1 MTKFLCACDDLLS
14 PDLCED
20 LIHYFK
26 GSSLELID
34 SGVALYNRGILH
46 NAAWAQQLFERIKD
60 MIPSEYRAVGCNECF
75 RFSEYEPGGQFKMHR
90 DGINQD
96 SRGRRSVITVN
107 IFLNDDFTGGSTD
120 FYFDDRKTLRHSVEP
135 KRGRAAVFDS
145 QHCHL
150 GQRVET
156 GRKYL
161 LRTDVMRDAISD
173 LF

>member
-1 MTKFLCACDDLLS
+1 MSKFLCVSDDLLS
-14 PDLCED
+14 PELCKK
-20 LIHYFK
+20 LIEFFK
-26 GSSLELID
+26 EVPLETVD
-34 SGVALYNRGILH
+34 SGLALYNRGILH
-46 NAAWAQQLFERIKD
+46 NMAWAEQLFEKIKD
-60 MIPSEYRAVGCNECF
+60 VIPAEFRAVGCNECF

-120 FYFDDRKTLRHSVEP
+120 FYFDDRKTLRHSIEP
-135 KRGRAAVFDS
+135 KIGRAAVFDS

-150 GQRVET
+150 GRMVET

-161 LRTDVMRDAISD
+161 LRTDVMRDEMVE